1 MQLLKKIIDKIA
13 AVFNTI
19 AGVFLMIMMVL
30 SFADVAMRT
39 FFNQPIQGTYEI
51 SGLFCVIIIGLALG
65 STQLAKSHIR
75 VDIFLLF
82 MSEKRRNLVEF
93 IINILCFIMSL
104 LIAWQSWLYAVSLAA
119 VGEASQTQKIPLA
132 PFEFV
137 VSIGFFFLCLV
148 LLYEMIQQVRGR
160 KC

>member
-1 MQLLKKIIDKIA
+1 MKAVKKIIDKIA
-13 AVFNTI
+13 SLFNSV
-19 AGVFLMIMMVL
+19 AGVFLMVLMFL
-30 SFADVAMRT
+30 SFGDVAMRT
-39 FFNQPIQGTYEI
+39 FFNQPIQGTYEV
-51 SGLFCVIIIGLALG
+51 SGLFCVLIISLALG

-75 VDIFLLF
+75 VDIFLMF
-82 MSEKRRNLVEF
+82 MPNKARNVVEF
-93 IINILCFIMSL
+93 IINLLCLIMSF
-104 LIAWQSWLYAVSLAA
+104 LIGWQSWVYAMSLAA

-148 LLYEMIQQVRGR
+148 LLYEMVQQVRGR